1 MDLDIRRW
9 WRHVFTSPW
18 AVKRTFPAST
28 LQALESAISRT
39 ERLHGGELRWAIEGS
54 LDGPQLWQDL
64 SPRERAAEVFSQ
76 LRMWDTEA
84 NNGVL
89 VYVLLAD
96 HAVEIIADRGYGD
109 LSQQADWLA
118 ACKAI
123 EARFAKGD
131 YAGGVVE
138 GTERIGALIAQ
149 RFPAVDRDELP
160 NATVLL

>member
-1 MDLDIRRW
+1 MDLDFRRW
-9 WRHVFTSPW
+9 LRHVFTSPW
-18 AVKRTFPAST
+18 AVKRTFPAAT

-39 ERLHGGELRWAIEGS
+39 ERQHGGELRWAIEGS
-54 LDGPQLWQDL
+54 LDGPQLWHDL
-64 SPRERAAEVFSQ
+64 TPRERAGEVFSA

-109 LSQQADWLA
+109 LATQPGWQA
-118 ACKAI
+118 ACRTI
-123 EARFAKGD
+123 EACFAKGD
-131 YAGGVVE
+131 YAGGVVC
-138 GTERIGALIAQ
+138 GTELIGALIAQ

-160 NATVLL
+160 NATVLM